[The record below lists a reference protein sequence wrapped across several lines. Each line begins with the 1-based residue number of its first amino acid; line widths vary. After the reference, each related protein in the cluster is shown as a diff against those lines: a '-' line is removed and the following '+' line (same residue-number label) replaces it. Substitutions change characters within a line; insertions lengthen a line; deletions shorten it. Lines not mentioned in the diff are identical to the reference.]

1 MLKKHTARRGFTLIE
16 LLVVIAIIGILA
28 GLIFPA
34 LARAREKA
42 KIVSTIQTMEQVRT
56 LMVSYYAEN
65 KGTFP
70 AHYGYL
76 SKDAFNDRLKASDAA
91 IDITGTDAD
100 NEKYFVNESYL
111 AALDIYKNTD
121 YYDNWATTKSDVDG
135 DGITGLLEYYPT
147 TADGSDTYVSDYSN
161 AIIKQQRPFIY
172 VPVNLRQ
179 FRKAKAYWDA
189 NGFDPTV
196 LNPVI
201 QGMSFPPA
209 SYDAFALVSAGVTE
223 HTQGLIYEYSD
234 MPAGYEDDYQF
245 HIAALASYYM
255 LTLDQDDDGNRDF
268 DFEEMKDGGRYYPD
282 QDAGLSN
289 VAYGPI
295 YIIQQD

>member
-42 KIVSTIQTMEQVRT
+42 KIVSTIQTMEQIRT
-56 LMVSYYAEN
+56 LMVTYYADN
-65 KGTFP
+65 QGTFP

-76 SKDAFNDRLKASDAA
+76 SKEAFNDRLKASDAT
-91 IDITGTDAD
+91 IDIAGADAD

-111 AALDIYKNTD
+111 AALDIYKQTD
-121 YYDNWATTKSDVDG
+121 YYDNWATNRSDVDG
-135 DGITGLLEYYPT
+135 DNITGLLEYYPT
-147 TADGSDTYVSDYSN
+147 TDNGADTYVSDYTN
-161 AIIKQQRPFIY
+161 AVINGQRPFIY

-179 FRKAKAYWDA
+179 FRKAKAFWDA

-196 LNPVI
+196 LNPVV
-201 QGMSFPPA
+201 QNMNFPPA
-209 SYDAFALVSAGVTE
+209 SYDAFALVSAGVNE

-234 MPAGYEDDYQF
+234 MPAGYEADYQF

-255 LTLDQDDDGNRDF
+255 LTLDQDDDGRKDF
-268 DFEEMKDGGRYYPD
+268 DFEVMKDGGTYYPD
-282 QDAGLSN
+282 QTAGLSDR
-289 VAYGPI
+289 AYGPI
-295 YIIQQD
+295 YIIQQ